1 MNSCTCHWI
10 LTVILLWF
18 LSSSDDHG
26 FSPMHWA
33 SKEGHLNIVDMLISR
48 GAKINSTNMGDDTA
62 LHLASAHGHREIV
75 MKVILKI
82 LSYVNGWVYF
92 IYKLFNN
99 CCNNVVLTVLMM
111 HTVVIYVV
119 DNEVIFRETIDAAK
133 SNSLHWFRSNFQC
146 YWFWYKYHITIY
158 TVDH

>member
-1 MNSCTCHWI
+1 M
-10 LTVILLWF
+10 LLWF

-99 CCNNVVLTVLMM
+99 CCINVVLTLLMM
-111 HTVVIYVV
+111 HTVICVV
-119 DNEVIFRETIDAAK
+119 DNEVIFKETIDAA
-133 SNSLHWFRSNFQC
+133 LHWFRSNFQC
-146 YWFWYKYHITIY
+146 YWIRYNYHITIY
-158 TVDH
+158 SRSLDWLIHNFV